1 MRIKSPFDLL
11 TPKRSQQNRA
21 CDAPGCVERTREG
34 KPYCP
39 DHVDHLPY
47 VQELLVALADRE
59 AQDEAVQKRG
69 ARAVDMEASLTVQE
83 ILLHL
88 ELHGARTEERLVREI
103 NLDAKTLDGYLK
115 ALAKR
120 KIITFGRTKRGSV
133 TVKIASTRPPLLQDE
148 ADRRASA

>member
-11 TPKRSQQNRA
+11 APKGRNQNRA

-39 DHVDHLPY
+39 DHVDYHPY
-47 VQELLVALADRE
+47 VQELISRLAERD

-83 ILLHL
+83 IILHL
-88 ELHGARTEERLVREI
+88 ELHGPRTEERLVREV
-103 NLDAKTLDGYLK
+103 NLDARTLNGYLR

-133 TVKIASTRPPLLQDE
+133 TVKLVTTRPAPLQDE
-148 ADRRASA
+148 AGRRASA